1 MSIRDLT
8 KRTFIEECAG
18 CGHWFL
24 SDRSTDSCQ
33 CPKCKRLKGREN
45 MVAHDPSSCLPER
58 EICGHPCNEY
68 LEHNHCPCTRS

>member
-1 MSIRDLT
+1 MNTESEPEVAPPVPEKPRSMVARKTKDLT

-33 CPKCKRLKGREN
+33 CPKCKRL
-45 MVAHDPSSCLPER
+45 
-58 EICGHPCNEY
+58 
-68 LEHNHCPCTRS
+68 